1 MELLIPRGSS
11 TTFTIQ
17 LKNDATGIPYSLTDI
32 TSMALRIYKKENQ
45 QLLGIQYGSVVDSDT
60 GTISFTIPADF
71 LDVAETG
78 RLVDRAYLKSK
89 YRAIFDVEFSDV
101 SKNTVGI
108 IEHVYSV

>member
-17 LKNDATGIPYSLTDI
+17 ITNDATGIPYSLSDV

-45 QLLGIQYGSVVDSDT
+45 QLVGIQYGSVVDSDT
-60 GTISFTIPADF
+60 GTISFTIPADY
-71 LDVAETG
+71 LDTAKTG
-78 RLVDRAYLKSK
+78 HIVDRAYLKSE
-89 YRAIFDVEFSDV
+89 YRAIFDIEFSDV
-101 SKNTVGI
+101 AKNTVGV